1 MEKEDIIN
9 TSYYREWVP
18 RLILRSRRYHGSFFD
33 FFRPYPSIAISG
45 VFQWHQLS

>member
-18 RLILRSRRYHGSFFD
+18 RRRLSLLILRSRRYHGSFFD

-45 VFQWHQLS
+45 VFQ